1 MPRAKEMYLR
11 SKGVDLER
19 LHRKNAEYESFS
31 NRLLSYHR
39 GLSGQNLMHIYGVE
53 QDPDCDCATQVDSD
67 GQLVVCA
74 CRSDDIGDVL
84 GFAEAIVY
92 GIIDGVTNV
101 FSVGCNSGLFGLV
114 NSVFRIFEFY
124 KIWIPSNI
132 MKFNMSING
141 MFEAGNNVFAFC
153 DVSHIEKEI
162 KEYTEYKKWEQYV
175 SLSGR
180 LGGIFIGDF
189 WYYKDCIDQGRAG
202 QNGFDVGKCAGVI
215 TTLMVD
221 TIL

>member
-11 SKGVDLER
+11 SKGVDIER

-53 QDPDCDCATQVDSD
+53 QDPDCDCATLVDSD
-67 GQLVVCA
+67 GLLVVCG

-101 FSVGCNSGLFGLV
+101 FSIGCNSGLFGLV

-124 KIWIPSNI
+124 
-132 MKFNMSING
+132 
-141 MFEAGNNVFAFC
+141 
-153 DVSHIEKEI
+153 
-162 KEYTEYKKWEQYV
+162 
-175 SLSGR
+175 
-180 LGGIFIGDF
+180 
-189 WYYKDCIDQGRAG
+189 
-202 QNGFDVGKCAGVI
+202 
-215 TTLMVD
+215 
-221 TIL
+221 